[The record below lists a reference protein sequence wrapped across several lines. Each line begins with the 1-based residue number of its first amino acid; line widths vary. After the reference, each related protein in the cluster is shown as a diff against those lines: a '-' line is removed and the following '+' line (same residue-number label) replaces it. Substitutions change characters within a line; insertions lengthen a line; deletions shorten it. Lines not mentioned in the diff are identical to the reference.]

1 MKRNEL
7 LDKLEEIQ
15 ERNYS
20 TYIGINEG
28 MLHTREEIADL
39 FFEQLP
45 IPAVS
50 GSLPCSEI
58 EKQVLEDY
66 LDWCRNKYPGKQTT
80 INDKMIN
87 DFVNG
92 EKL

>member
-1 MKRNEL
+1 VKN
-7 LDKLEEIQ
+7 
-15 ERNYS
+15 N
-20 TYIGINEG
+20 
-28 MLHTREEIADL
+28 
-39 FFEQLP
+39 
-45 IPAVS
+45 AVS
-50 GSLPCSEI
+50 PHVISSLPSREI

-92 EKL
+92 Q